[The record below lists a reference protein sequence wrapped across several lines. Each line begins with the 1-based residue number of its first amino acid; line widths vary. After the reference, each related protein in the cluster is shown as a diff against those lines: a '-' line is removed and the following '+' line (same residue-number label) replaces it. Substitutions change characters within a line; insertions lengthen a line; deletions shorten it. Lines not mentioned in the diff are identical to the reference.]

1 MDIDEKRRIR
11 EAHYAT
17 TGLFSGNKI
26 QMPGDDATSQP
37 ASTED
42 NTKSLDELREEYKK
56 VVGKPPNQRWSA
68 SYLEAQIKEANDEID
83 KA

>member
-1 MDIDEKRRIR
+1 MDANEIRRIR

-17 TGLFSGNKI
+17 TGLFGGNKI

-37 ASTED
+37 ALAED
-42 NTKSLDELREEYKK
+42 NTPSLDDLREKYKSTL
-56 VVGKPPNQRWSA
+56 GKPPNQRWSA
-68 SYLEAQIKEANDEID
+68 SYLEAQIAEAEAEID